1 MARTSLHQ
9 GEFHL
14 PVLVEEIASYLLQPS
29 TRVIVDATLGD
40 AGHSLAML
48 EKGGAQLRI
57 IGLDVDPESLHIAQ
71 QRLTA
76 YQAQCSLIK
85 GNFRRV
91 TDLLAS
97 VGVVTVDGLLAD
109 LGISSRQID
118 VPERGL
124 SYLEEGPLDL
134 RLDPSLTDSAAE
146 LIATL
151 EQDDLVRLL
160 RDYGEEQRAK
170 PIARAIVKE
179 RCTRAIGTSTALRKI
194 IEGVVRGPL
203 QIKSVARVF
212 QALRIA
218 VNDELGA
225 LREFLQQAFSVLAP
239 HGRLCVISYHSL
251 EDRIVKEF
259 FRSVAR
265 ACTCP
270 PEFPICVCGKKSEAL
285 VLTSKPITPSADEI
299 KRNPR
304 SRSAKLRALQKR
316 A

>member
-1 MARTSLHQ
+1 VARTSLHQ
-9 GEFHL
+9 GEFHVA
-14 PVLVEEIASYLLQPS
+14 VLVEEIAQYLLQPA
-29 TRVIVDATLGD
+29 TRVIVDVTLGD
-40 AGHSLAML
+40 GGHSVAML
-48 EKGGAQLRI
+48 ERGGAQLRI
-57 IGLDVDPESLHIAQ
+57 IGLDVDPESLKIAQ
-71 QRLTA
+71 QRLA
-76 YQAQCSLIK
+76 SYQSQCSLIK
-85 GNFRRV
+85 GNFRHI

-97 VGVVTVDGLLAD
+97 MGVATVDGILAD

-134 RLDPSLTDSAAE
+134 RLDPSLPVTAAE

-151 EQDDLVRLL
+151 EQDQLVCLL

-170 PIARAIVKE
+170 SIARAIVKE
-179 RCTRAIGTSTALRKI
+179 RLVRAIGTSTALRKI

-225 LREFLQQAFSVLAP
+225 LRDFLKQAFSVLAP

-251 EDRIVKEF
+251 EDRIVKEY
-259 FRSVAR
+259 FRSLAK

-270 PEFPICVCGKKSEAL
+270 PEFPVCVCGKKSEAI
-285 VLTSKPITPSADEI
+285 VLTAKPITPSTDEI

-304 SRSAKLRALQKR
+304 ARSAKLRVLQKR
-316 A
+316 D

>member
-1 MARTSLHQ
+1 MARTLLHQ

-14 PVLVEEIASYLLQPS
+14 PVLVEEIAGYLLQPS

-40 AGHSLAML
+40 GGHSLAML
-48 EKGGAQLRI
+48 ERGELQLKI
-57 IGLDVDPESLHIAQ
+57 IGLDVDPESLKIAQ
-71 QRLTA
+71 QRL
-76 YQAQCSLIK
+76 AQFESRCSLIK
-85 GNFRRV
+85 GNFRRIAS
-91 TDLLAS
+91 LLAS
-97 VGVVTVDGLLAD
+97 VGVATVDGILAD

-134 RLDPSLTDSAAE
+134 RLDPSLPDTAAE

-151 EQDDLVRLL
+151 EQDQLVCLL
-160 RDYGEEQRAK
+160 RNYGEEQRAK

-179 RCTRAIGTSTALRKI
+179 RSARAIGTSTALRKI

-225 LREFLQQAFSVLAP
+225 LREFLQQAFAVLAP
-239 HGRLCVISYHSL
+239 NGRLCVISYHSL
-251 EDRIVKEF
+251 EDRMVKEF
-259 FRSVAR
+259 FRGVAK

-270 PEFPICVCGKKSEAL
+270 PEFPVCVCGKKSEAI
-285 VLTSKPITPSADEI
+285 VLTSKPITPSAEEI
-299 KRNPR
+299 KRNSR
-304 SRSAKLRALQKR
+304 ARSAKLRVLQKR
-316 A
+316 V

>member
-1 MARTSLHQ
+1 MARTSLQQ

-14 PVLVEEIASYLLQPS
+14 PVLVEEIASYLLQPE
-29 TRVIVDATLGD
+29 TRIIVDATLGD
-40 AGHSLAML
+40 GGHSLALL
-48 EKGGAQLRI
+48 ERGGGELRI
-57 IGLDVDPESLHIAQ
+57 IGLDVDPDSLQIAQ
-71 QRLTA
+71 QRLA
-76 YQAQCSLIK
+76 LYQSHCSLIK
-85 GNFRRV
+85 GNFRHV

-97 VGVVTVDGLLAD
+97 VGVVTVDGMLAD
-109 LGISSRQID
+109 LGLSSRQID

-134 RLDPSLTDSAAE
+134 RLDPSLSDTAAE

-179 RCTRAIGTSTALRKI
+179 RCTRAIGTSTALRNI

-225 LREFLQQAFSVLAP
+225 LREFLQRAFSVLAP
-239 HGRLCVISYHSL
+239 NGRLCVISYHSL

-259 FRSVAR
+259 FRDVAK

-285 VLTSKPITPSADEI
+285 VLTSKPIVASADEI

-304 SRSAKLRALQKR
+304 SRSAKLRVLQKR

>member
-9 GEFHL
+9 GEYHL
-14 PVLVEEIASYLLQPS
+14 PVLAETVASYLLQPS
-29 TRVIVDATLGD
+29 ARVIVDATLGD
-40 AGHSLAML
+40 GGHSLAML
-48 EKGGAQLRI
+48 ERGEAQLRI
-57 IGLDVDPESLHIAQ
+57 IGLDVDPESLKIAQ
-71 QRLTA
+71 QRL
-76 YQAQCSLIK
+76 AQYESRCSLIK
-85 GNFRRV
+85 GNFRRIAS
-91 TDLLAS
+91 LLAS
-97 VGVVTVDGLLAD
+97 VGATTVDGILAD

-134 RLDPSLTDSAAE
+134 RLDPSLPDTAAE

-170 PIARAIVKE
+170 PIARAIVQE

-225 LREFLQQAFSVLAP
+225 LREFLQQAFTVLAP

-251 EDRIVKEF
+251 EDRIVKEY
-259 FRSVAR
+259 FRGLAK

-270 PEFPICVCGKKSEAL
+270 PEFPICVCGKKSEAI

-299 KRNPR
+299 KRNSR
-304 SRSAKLRALQKR
+304 ARSAKLRVLQKR

>member
-1 MARTSLHQ
+1 MARASLHQ
-9 GEFHL
+9 GEYHL
-14 PVLVEEIASYLLQPS
+14 PVLLEEIAGYLLQPA

-40 AGHSLAML
+40 GGHSLALL
-48 EKGGAQLRI
+48 ERGGEQLKV
-57 IGLDVDPESLHIAQ
+57 IGLDVDPESLKIAQ
-71 QRLTA
+71 QRLA
-76 YQAQCSLIK
+76 IYQSHCSLIK
-85 GNFRRV
+85 GNFRHIS
-91 TDLLAS
+91 DLLAS
-97 VGVVTVDGLLAD
+97 VGVATVDGILAD

-134 RLDPSLTDSAAE
+134 RLDPSLPDSAAE

-179 RCTRAIGTSTALRKI
+179 RCTRAIGTSTALRNI
-194 IEGVVRGPL
+194 IAGVVRGPL

-225 LREFLQQAFSVLAP
+225 LREFLQQAFKALAP

-259 FRSVAR
+259 FRDVAR

-270 PEFPICVCGKKSEAL
+270 PEFPVCVCGKKSEAL
-285 VLTSKPITPSADEI
+285 VLTSKPVVPSENEI

>member
-1 MARTSLHQ
+1 MARASLHQ
-9 GEFHL
+9 GEYHL
-14 PVLVEEIASYLLQPS
+14 PVLLEEVASHLLQPTS
-29 TRVIVDATLGD
+29 RTIVDATLGD
-40 AGHSLAML
+40 AGHSLALL
-48 EKGGAQLRI
+48 ERGEGKLRV
-57 IGLDVDPESLHIAQ
+57 IGLDVDPESLKIAQ
-71 QRLTA
+71 QRLA
-76 YQAQCSLIK
+76 KYEAQCSLIK
-85 GNFRRV
+85 GNFRHIS
-91 TDLLAS
+91 DLLAS
-97 VGVVTVDGLLAD
+97 VGATTVDGILAD

-118 VPERGL
+118 LPERGL

-134 RLDPSLTDSAAE
+134 RLDPSLSDSAAE

-225 LREFLQQAFSVLAP
+225 LRDFLQQAFKVLAP

-251 EDRIVKEF
+251 EDRIVKEY
-259 FRSVAR
+259 FRGVAQ

-270 PEFPICVCGKKSEAL
+270 PEFPVCVCGKKSEAI
-285 VLTSKPITPSADEI
+285 VLTSKPITPSAEEI

-304 SRSAKLRALQKR
+304 SRSAKLRVLQKR

>member
-1 MARTSLHQ
+1 MARASLQQ

-14 PVLVEEIASYLLQPS
+14 PVLVEEVASSLLQPS
-29 TRVIVDATLGD
+29 TRVLVDATLGD
-40 AGHSLAML
+40 GGHSLAML
-48 EKGGAQLRI
+48 ERGEPQLRI
-57 IGLDVDPESLHIAQ
+57 VGLDVDPESLKIAQ
-71 QRLTA
+71 QRLA
-76 YQAQCSLIK
+76 SYQSQCSLIK
-85 GNFRRV
+85 GNFRHIAS
-91 TDLLAS
+91 LLAS
-97 VGVVTVDGLLAD
+97 VGVATVDGILAD

-134 RLDPSLTDSAAE
+134 RLDPSLPHSAAE

-151 EQDDLVRLL
+151 EQDELVRLL

-179 RCTRAIGTSTALRKI
+179 RCVRAIGSSTALRKI

-225 LREFLQQAFSVLAP
+225 LREFLQKAFSVLAP

-259 FRSVAR
+259 FRGVAR

-270 PEFPICVCGKKSEAL
+270 PEFPVCVCGKKSEAI

-304 SRSAKLRALQKR
+304 ARSAKLRVLQKR

>member
-1 MARTSLHQ
+1 MARTTLQQ

-29 TRVIVDATLGD
+29 TRVIVDVTLGD

-48 EKGGAQLRI
+48 ERGGAQLRI
-57 IGLDVDPESLHIAQ
+57 IGLDVDPESLNIAQ
-71 QRLTA
+71 QRLAA

-85 GNFRRV
+85 GNFRHV

-97 VGVVTVDGLLAD
+97 VGVVTVDGILAD

-134 RLDPSLTDSAAE
+134 RLDPSLSDSAAE

-225 LREFLQQAFSVLAP
+225 LRDFLTQAFRVLAP

-259 FRSVAR
+259 FRDVAR

-270 PEFPICVCGKKSEAL
+270 PEFPVCVCGKKSEAL
-285 VLTSKPITPSADEI
+285 VLTSKPITPNENEI
-299 KRNPR
+299 KRNSR
-304 SRSAKLRALQKR
+304 ARSAKLRVLQKR
-316 A
+316 D